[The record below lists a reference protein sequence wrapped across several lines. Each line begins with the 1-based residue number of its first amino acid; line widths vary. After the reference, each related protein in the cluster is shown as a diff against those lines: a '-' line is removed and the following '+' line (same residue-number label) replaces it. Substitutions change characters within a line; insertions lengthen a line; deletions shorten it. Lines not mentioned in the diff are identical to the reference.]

1 MRFYKTPNDCTI
13 FTQSLNVVAID
24 RFRSNR
30 NSGRWVL
37 SQPCRQASWEQS
49 PVCPNVRKD
58 ASLRSTVF
66 CLLST
71 VFCLL
76 SLASS
81 AQAQMLISHEPP
93 QVIEVFEAMYRYNLP
108 EAEQKLKQLNATN
121 IDQNWIDLAHVN
133 LLWWWLIS
141 GDDSRDYDNLMSVV
155 LNRVIN
161 RFKTRPIDKMTP
173 EEIFIMI
180 HSYAYLTRVDIYLER
195 YFKGIVNLRHTLDFL
210 EIALNRA
217 EQYDKFMMVSG
228 LYNYFAA
235 ASLIKYPVFTPFFA
249 LAPKSD
255 RTLGFQQLN
264 RCSQM
269 DNILIKNESL
279 YYLMK
284 INYQLEE
291 DFDRALSIADQL
303 ISHYPNN
310 LIYHFHRFMILIE
323 ANRRP
328 QALAQYAK
336 LIEVSVKAAGLNS
349 LQRNHLVDIAKKRL
363 LKEKINPAI

>member
-1 MRFYKTPNDCTI
+1 MSRTK
-13 FTQSLNVVAID
+13 SSSID
-24 RFRSNR
+24 LTNPRLK
-30 NSGRWVL
+30 SGGLL
-37 SQPCRQASWEQS
+37 SGGHPSSASQDR
-49 PVCPNVRKD
+49 RKY
-58 ASLRSTVF
+58 ASLRFSVFFVF
-66 CLLST
+66 CLLSF
-71 VFCLL
+71 V
-76 SLASS
+76 SPV
-81 AQAQMLISHEPP
+81 QAQLQVSREPKE
-93 QVIEVFEAMYRYNLP
+93 VIEVFEAMYRYDLP
-108 EAEQKLKQLNATN
+108 EAERKLKKLNATN

-141 GDDSRDYDNLMSVV
+141 GDDSRDYDNQMTVV

-161 RFKTRPIDKMTP
+161 RFKNRPIDKMTN
-173 EEIFIMI
+173 EEVFTMI
-180 HSYAYLTRVDIYLER
+180 HSYAYLTRVDIYQER
-195 YFKGIVNLRHTLDFL
+195 YFVGIVNLRHTLDFL
-210 EIALNRA
+210 EIALNKVY
-217 EQYDKFMMVSG
+217 QYDKFMMVSG

-235 ASLIKYPVFTPFFA
+235 VTLIKYPVFTPFFTF
-249 LAPKSD
+249 APASD
-255 RTLGFQQLN
+255 RNLGFQLLN

-291 DFDRALSIADQL
+291 NFDRALPIADQL
-303 ISHYPNN
+303 IRQYPNN

-328 QALAQYAK
+328 QALAQYTK
-336 LIEVSVKAAGLNS
+336 LMEVSIKAPGLNS